1 MEQTTL
7 TTKGMHCGGCASRIE
22 QTLGHLE
29 GVRQVKADHTSQQ
42 VEVAFDGA
50 TLDEATIR
58 SRVEALGFEV
68 V

>member
-7 TTKGMHCGGCASRIE
+7 TTKDMHCGGCGSRIE
-22 QTLGHLE
+22 QALGHLE
-29 GVRQVKADHTSQQ
+29 GVRQVKADHTTQQ
-42 VEVAFDGA
+42 VEVAFDDA
-50 TLDEATIR
+50 TLDEGTIR

>member
-7 TTKGMHCGGCASRIE
+7 TTKGMHCDGCASRIE
-22 QTLGHLE
+22 QALGHLE
-29 GVRQVKADHTSQQ
+29 GVRQVKADHSAEQ

-50 TLDEATIR
+50 VLDEASIR
-58 SRVEALGFEV
+58 ARVEALGFEV

>member
-7 TTKGMHCGGCASRIE
+7 TAKGMHCGGCASRIE
-22 QTLGHLE
+22 HALGQLD

-42 VEVAFDGA
+42 VELAFDETA
-50 TLDEATIR
+50 LDEATIR
-58 SRVEALGFEV
+58 SRIEALGFEV